1 MSRNVGVN
9 RHHNRHPRG
18 FTESL
23 AAELLMNKDVR
34 VAVLGFVLLLP
45 ALVLVSSEV
54 LALER
59 PDALVEP

>member
-1 MSRNVGVN
+1 
-9 RHHNRHPRG
+9 
-18 FTESL
+18 
-23 AAELLMNKDVR
+23 MNKDVR